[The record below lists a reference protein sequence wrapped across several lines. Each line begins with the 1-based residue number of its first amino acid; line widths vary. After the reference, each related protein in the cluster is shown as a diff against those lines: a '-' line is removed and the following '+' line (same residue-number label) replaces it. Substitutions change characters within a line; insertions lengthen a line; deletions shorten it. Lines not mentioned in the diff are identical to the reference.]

1 MTILCRGYEVRR
13 SITRLLSI
21 FFLYFLLFLSAQV
34 RDASSQNQKT
44 FLWRVQSK
52 TNIVYVLG
60 SLHSMRKENYPLDR
74 RIEDAFDK
82 SDVLVVEANIN
93 DMSQIDMKKL
103 MEKAFYQDDDTLQK
117 HLSPETYELA
127 KKEIGQL
134 GLPSEIVQKQ
144 RPWFLA
150 TTLTALQLAKLGFD
164 PTYGIDKHFLSK
176 AQGRKK
182 ILELES
188 IDYQM
193 SLLSGSSDKDGE
205 LFLLYTLKDLN
216 KLGQETDGLF
226 KAWSSGDT
234 EGVESIMKEI
244 VKEDG
249 RLSPIYEKLIYERNR
264 KMASKIEDYLRTKET
279 YLVIVGAGH
288 LVGDRGVIEKM
299 REKGYAVEQ
308 L

>member
-1 MTILCRGYEVRR
+1 MRR
-13 SITRLLSI
+13 RITSLLSI
-21 FFLYFLLFLSAQV
+21 FFLCFLLCLSAQV
-34 RDASSQNQKT
+34 RDASSQGQKI
-44 FLWRVQSK
+44 FLWKVQSK
-52 TNIVYVLG
+52 ANIVYVLG
-60 SLHSMRKENYPLDR
+60 SLHSMRKESYPLDR

-93 DMSQIDMKKL
+93 DVNQIDMRKL

-117 HLSPETYELA
+117 HLSAETYELA
-127 KKEIGQL
+127 KKEMGQL
-134 GLPSEIVQKQ
+134 GLPPEIVQKQ

-150 TTLTALQLAKLGFD
+150 TTLTALQLVKLGFD
-164 PTYGIDKHFLSK
+164 PAYGIDKHFLSK
-176 AQGRKK
+176 AQGKKK

-188 IDYQM
+188 IDYQI
-193 SLLSGSSDKDGE
+193 SLLSGFSDKDGE
-205 LFLLYTLKDLN
+205 LFLLYALKDVN

-234 EGVESIMKEI
+234 EGMESIMKEI
-244 VKEDG
+244 VREDG

-279 YLVIVGAGH
+279 YFVIVGAGH